1 MLARACLTIRLSA
14 PGLSGISICALQPA
28 CRPALAGVLVM
39 SGPGAGCGGTASFQ
53 RLTCG
58 NLIPSL
64 PRTFGVRLLL
74 RGRPRRGHRVA
85 AATGRPAQRL
95 RASRIGAV
103 PEGTPG
109 RDHDRVASC
118 DNDSN
123 GPSLPLQRQQW
134 SMGAA
139 AGGAVVAAGRAG
151 WLPEGLGAAA
161 GGAGWLPEG
170 LGGCR
175 KGRLVTAGR
184 LWLVKAVVSSSRG
197 TASSPGR
204 VSPGTR
210 PGPRRPHR
218 SCRRAGSPRSRTP
231 ADRRARH
238 R

>member
-139 AGGAVVAAGRAG
+139 AGGA
-151 WLPEGLGAAA
+151 
-161 GGAGWLPEG
+161 GWLPEG